1 MRVIELQHDYPVAP
15 DRLWALVT
23 DYGALA
29 ESVAGLIAFD
39 GLPEGRVEQGQAVEV
54 QTSLFGRLPKRPYR
68 MEVPFCDHGARRL
81 RSREHGMGVRR
92 WEHEMAVDPIPGGA
106 RLSERVEI
114 DAGLATPLFAAWARF
129 MYRARHAPR
138 LRMLE
143 AGRF

>member
-1 MRVIELQHDYPVAP
+1 MRVVELRHDYPVSP
-15 DRLWALVT
+15 DRLWAMVT
-23 DYGALA
+23 DYEALA
-29 ESVAGLIAFD
+29 ESVAGLIAFE
-39 GLPEGRVEQGQAVEV
+39 GLPEGQVRPGQVVEV
-54 QTSLFGRLPKRPYR
+54 QTSLFGRLPPRPYR
-68 MEVPFCDHGARRL
+68 MEVIEHDAGARRL

-92 WEHEMAVDPIPGGA
+92 WEHEMAVEPIPGGA
-106 RLSERVEI
+106 RLNERVEI